1 MEASFEAPAATGWR
15 REPFRLF
22 FPLGVLL
29 GWIGIGHWL
38 LYTLGVTASYS
49 CMFHGLVQM
58 QAFMMAFAVGF
69 LLTAIP
75 RRTQG
80 AAPSPGEL
88 LGAGAM
94 LVVMTIAAAGER
106 WVLAQL
112 AYAGLFLLLLR
123 FAVRR
128 FLGRGARRSPP
139 AAFVLIPIGIVQGL
153 AGAALIVSSTL
164 PAPAHWA
171 MPLGRLF
178 VEQGV
183 FLCLAMGVGSLI
195 LPLMGGTPP
204 PLDLDSSPR
213 ERRKAIAYA
222 TAGLAIL
229 ASFVLEQAQW
239 RQGGPL
245 LRGVVVACVLALG
258 GGALHLPAKPGLH
271 RRLVWLAV
279 WLMPAGL
286 IASAIWP
293 AYRVPALHI
302 LFIGGFS
309 LLAFGVATH
318 VALSHLDLER
328 LALGRPPAV
337 AILGVLLI
345 GAMAARVTAD
355 WSESYFAHIGWA
367 AALWLA
373 ASCTWLAFLGPRL
386 LRR

>member
-1 MEASFEAPAATGWR
+1 
-15 REPFRLF
+15 
-22 FPLGVLL
+22 
-29 GWIGIGHWL
+29 
-38 LYTLGVTASYS
+38 
-49 CMFHGLVQM
+49 
-58 QAFMMAFAVGF
+58 
-69 LLTAIP
+69 
-75 RRTQG
+75 
-80 AAPSPGEL
+80 
-88 LGAGAM
+88 
-94 LVVMTIAAAGER
+94 
-106 WVLAQL
+106 
-112 AYAGLFLLLLR
+112 
-123 FAVRR
+123 
-128 FLGRGARRSPP
+128 
-139 AAFVLIPIGIVQGL
+139 
-153 AGAALIVSSTL
+153 
-164 PAPAHWA
+164 